1 MPFMQRARQVAPGSF
16 SILAFFACRQSEPLT
31 VWLQS
36 VVRPSAV
43 IESRAV

>member
-31 VWLQS
+31 VWLHS

-43 IESRAV
+43 IESRAE